1 MSTNISVSQF
11 KIHCLKL
18 ITDLYENKIDEIVI
32 TKRDEPIAILKPIG
46 NKQKKPI
53 FGCMKGTAKIVGD
66 IVSPLDIE
74 WEVMKDSDEDYHG

>member
-18 ITDLYENKIDEIVI
+18 ITDLHENKIDEIVI
-32 TKRDEPIAILKPIG
+32 TKRDEPIAILKSIS
-46 NKQKKPI
+46 KKARKPI

-66 IVSPLDIE
+66 IVSPLDVE
-74 WEVMKDSDEDYHG
+74 WNAMKDSDEDYNG